1 MSFTEHLGELRTRL
15 IRVAFTL
22 VATFMLGWFIS
33 NEIVN
38 ALRWPIDSGMADHN
52 ARIMET
58 WEKGPDG
65 KPIPPEDGGL
75 RTYQWVTQ
83 SPQEGFIVQLRLAMY
98 FAVLISVPVI
108 LFQICAFIFPGLRP
122 NERGFI
128 MSLLG
133 GASVLAL
140 FGTITAYFG
149 VLPYLMPYLLEYN
162 PVGIAQNLQLG
173 PTMSFI
179 LVLIAGFAIAFQFPM
194 LVVAGVFLDLVKV
207 STLTTYRRYAI
218 VGIAIGAAVLT
229 PPDPVSM
236 TIMMIPLLLLYEVS
250 ILLARVITWRR
261 GGASGPKDSESTD
274 ITTQ

>member
-15 IRVAFTL
+15 IRVAVTL
-22 VATFMLGWFIS
+22 VVTFMAGWFMS
-33 NEIVN
+33 NGIVN
-38 ALRWPIDSGMADHN
+38 ALRWPIDSGMEDHN
-52 ARIMET
+52 ARIT
-58 WEKGPDG
+58 ASWPIGPEG
-65 KPIPPEDGGL
+65 NPIPPEEGGL

-83 SPQEGFIVQLRLAMY
+83 SPQEGFVVQLRLAMY
-98 FAVLISVPVI
+98 FALLISVPVI
-108 LFQICAFIFPGLRP
+108 LFQICAFVFPGLKP

-133 GASVLAL
+133 GSAVLAF
-140 FGTITAYFG
+140 FGTMTAYFG
-149 VLPYLMPYLLEYN
+149 VLPLLMPYLLEYN

-207 STLTTYRRYAI
+207 SALTQYRRYAI
-218 VGIAIGAAVLT
+218 VAIAIVAAVLT

-236 TIMMIPLLLLYEVS
+236 TIMMIPLLVLYEVS
-250 ILLARVITWRR
+250 IFFARIITWRR
-261 GGASGPKDSESTD
+261 GRKVEPESTD
-274 ITTQ
+274 ITTV

>member
-15 IRVAFTL
+15 IRVAVTL
-22 VATFMLGWFIS
+22 VVTFLLGWTLS
-33 NEIVN
+33 NDIVN
-38 ALRWPIDSGMADHN
+38 LLRWPIDKGMADHN

-58 WEKGPDG
+58 WPKDADG

-83 SPQEGFIVQLRLAMY
+83 SPQEGFVVQLRLAMY
-98 FAVLISVPVI
+98 FALLISVPMI
-108 LFQICAFIFPGLRP
+108 LFQICAFVFPGLRP

-140 FGTITAYFG
+140 FGTLMAYFG
-149 VLPYLMPYLLEYN
+149 VLPVLMPYLLEYN

-207 STLTTYRRYAI
+207 SALTQYRRYAI
-218 VGIAIGAAVLT
+218 VAIAITAAVLT
-229 PPDPVSM
+229 PPDPISM
-236 TIMMIPLLLLYEVS
+236 TIMMIPLLVLYEVS
-250 ILLARVITWRR
+250 ILLARIITWRR
-261 GGASGPKDSESTD
+261 GRPAAPESDSTD